1 MGTEIKKELHL
12 SHSQVTEF
20 MRCPRKYHLHY
31 RLGLLAE
38 FCPSGLLFGS
48 AIHEAVALYN
58 QKRLEGKETSLD
70 ELCGVF
76 QGCWEREALPVRLKA
91 GESDK
96 SFGAKAKKL
105 LEFFLS
111 NTCSVGEPVAVEEPF
126 RLQLSEDLP
135 PVWGVID
142 LVEVSAK
149 GSLILTDYK
158 TAGTRSEP
166 EPDQLILY
174 RKAVLELDYPGNG
187 EVAARYVVLLKT
199 REPASRLL
207 LQKPAPTDKNFRSPP
222 TSIEAVR
229 TLPLTLIFPTPD
241 FVVQTGY
248 QTTVTRSSVPFF
260 ALKSVILSP
269 SLMMNQS
276 CPELPVSMS

>member
-1 MGTEIKKELHL
+1 MGIETKKELHL

-31 RLGLLAE
+31 RLGLPAE

-48 AIHEAVALYN
+48 AVHEAIALYN
-58 QKRLEGKETSLD
+58 QMRLEGKEVTLD

-76 QGCWEREALPVRLKA
+76 QHCWQREALPVKLKA

-111 NTCSVGEPVAVEEPF
+111 NPCSVGDPLAVEEPF
-126 RLQLSEDLP
+126 RLQFSEDLP

-142 LVEVSAK
+142 LVEVGGD
-149 GSLILTDYK
+149 GSLVLTDYK
-158 TAGTRSEP
+158 TAGARSQP

-174 RKAVLELDYPGNG
+174 RKAVLQLDYPGNG
-187 EVAARYVVLLKT
+187 DVMARYVVLLKT
-199 REPASRLL
+199 REPDITVF
-207 LQKPAPTDKNFRSPP
+207 KPEIGPVDFEKLSQLYM
-222 TSIEAVR
+222 AVWEDIQR
-229 TLPLTLIFPTPD
+229 GCSFPKPGWQCRD
-241 FVVQTGY
+241 CQWRKHCDQV
-248 QTTVTRSSVPFF
+248 
-260 ALKSVILSP
+260 
-269 SLMMNQS
+269 
-276 CPELPVSMS
+276 